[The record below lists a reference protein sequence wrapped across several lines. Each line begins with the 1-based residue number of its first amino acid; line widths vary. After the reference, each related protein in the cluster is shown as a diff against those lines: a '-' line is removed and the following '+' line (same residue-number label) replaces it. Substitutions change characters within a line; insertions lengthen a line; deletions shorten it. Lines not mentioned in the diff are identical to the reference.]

1 MAFQFSLESLL
12 RLRHSLERKERL
24 ALEEIARRI
33 SAVRVEIADVQQER
47 RTAQQLQNAALGA
60 GLSAAELHFAET
72 CEASREE
79 RHRRLTNLL
88 VELGKVHRKQQASYL
103 EARQA
108 REILE
113 NLSERQEAEY
123 RRELDR
129 KEQQRVDDLFLMRSA
144 KDLRELSEPPAI
156 V

>member
-24 ALEEIARRI
+24 ALEELARRI
-33 SAVRVEIADVQQER
+33 AAVRVEIADVQQER
-47 RTAQQLQNAALGA
+47 RQALELQSTALRA
-60 GLSAAELHFAET
+60 GLSAAEMHFAET
-72 CEASREE
+72 CDATREE

-88 VELGKVHRKQQASYL
+88 VELSKLHRKQQAQYM

-113 NLSERQEAEY
+113 NLRERQSAEY
-123 RRELDR
+123 RRDADR
-129 KEQQRVDDLFLMRSA
+129 KEQQRVDDLFLMRSG
-144 KDLRELSEPPAI
+144 KDWPALSDSA
-156 V
+156 VLV